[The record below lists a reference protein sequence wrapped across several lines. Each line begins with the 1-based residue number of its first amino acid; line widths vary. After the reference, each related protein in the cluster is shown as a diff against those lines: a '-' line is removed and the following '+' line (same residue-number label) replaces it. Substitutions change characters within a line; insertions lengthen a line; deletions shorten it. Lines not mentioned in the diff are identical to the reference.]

1 MTQSFTAPAAV
12 ADDLGFSH
20 HHPGGGSQP
29 PVTPTPENLAPGMHS
44 YRQNMHTQKNKANM
58 DAISQSPV
66 DVLLPKHILDI
77 WAIVLIILATVVIMT
92 SLFLC
97 PATAVIIYRMRTHPV
112 LNGAV

>member
-44 YRQNMHTQKNKANM
+44 YRQNMHTQKNK
-58 DAISQSPV
+58 
-66 DVLLPKHILDI
+66 
-77 WAIVLIILATVVIMT
+77 
-92 SLFLC
+92 
-97 PATAVIIYRMRTHPV
+97 
-112 LNGAV
+112 